1 MSTLA
6 AIQNAYDA
14 LTAEDSRRKISRLRS
29 WQHDEDSGMVERAKR
44 NLLASFHAAEK
55 DGQQIAADVAQF
67 YADPL
72 GFVRYAFPWG
82 QRGMLENYSG
92 PDRWQEEALREL
104 GREVQQRNFD
114 GVHAVPPIRVA
125 VSSGHGIGKST
136 FVAWIACWILST
148 RPDSQGTVTANTF
161 PQLETKTWAAIQRW
175 LKSCVTKDWFQIG
188 SDRIYRLGRKESW
201 FLSAQTSRE
210 ENSESFAGQHAATS
224 TSYYILDEASAIPE
238 IIWEVAEGGLTDGE
252 PMIFSFGNP
261 TRATGKFFKATFGS
275 EKHRWLSRSIDSRE
289 SAFTNKGV
297 IDEWIGEYGEDSD
310 FVRVRV
316 RGLPPRAGDLQFI
329 DSERVYEAQ
338 QRTPTTLSD
347 EPLVVGL
354 DIARGGGDNN
364 YFCFRR
370 GLDAVTIPAQK
381 IPGEQ
386 TRDLT
391 LLVSKA
397 SLLLNE
403 GIRGI
408 PIAMLFVDV
417 GGVGAGV
424 YDRLRQLGYKN
435 VAEVNFG
442 SAPPGRVDAEINP
455 ANMRA
460 YMWGRMRN
468 WLLRGSI
475 PKNTQ
480 LEQDLVG
487 PGYKHDKQE
496 RLILESKDDMKKR
509 GLASPDYADALALTF
524 AQPVAHIMRQ
534 KPLNRTGMGTSF
546 KWS

>member
-1 MSTLA
+1 MSALA
-6 AIQNAYDA
+6 AMQNAYDA
-14 LTAEDSRRKISRLRS
+14 LTAEESRRKISRLRT

-44 NLLASFHAAEK
+44 NLLASFYSA
-55 DGQQIAADVAQF
+55 DTSDRQVAADVAQF

-92 PDRWQEEALREL
+92 PDAWQEEALREL

-175 LKSCVTKDWFQIG
+175 LKACVTKDWFQIG

-252 PMIFSFGNP
+252 PMVFAFGNP

-297 IDEWIGEYGEDSD
+297 IDEWIAEYGEDSD

-329 DSERVYEAQ
+329 DSERVYEASR
-338 QRTPTTLSD
+338 RTPAAFPD
-347 EPLVVGL
+347 EPLIIGV
-354 DIARGGGDNN
+354 DIARGGGDHNVI
-364 YFCFRR
+364 CFRR
-370 GLDAVTIPAQK
+370 GVDAVSIPAIK

-386 TRDLT
+386 TRDST
-391 LLVSKA
+391 LMVSKLA
-397 SLLLNE
+397 DVLAKYQPAAMFLDE
-403 GIRGI
+403 TGI
-408 PIAMLFVDV
+408 
-417 GGVGAGV
+417 GGPL
-424 YDRLRQLGYKN
+424 YDRLRQLGHKN
-435 VAEVNFG
+435 VIGIQFG
-442 SAPPGRVDAEINP
+442 AASPERQY
-455 ANMRA
+455 ANMRS
-460 YMWGRMRN
+460 YMWGRMKD
-468 WLLRGSI
+468 WLQRGSI

-487 PGYKHDKQE
+487 PGYKHDKQD
-496 RLILESKDDMKKR
+496 RLVLESKEDMKKR
-509 GLASPDYADALALTF
+509 GLASTDDGDALALTF
-524 AQPVAHIMRQ
+524 AQPVAY
-534 KPLNRTGMGTSF
+534 KPAAKTLNRTGMGTSF

>member
-1 MSTLA
+1 LA
-6 AIQNAYDA
+6 
-14 LTAEDSRRKISRLRS
+14 EESRRKLSRMRS
-29 WQHDEDSGMVERAKR
+29 WQHDEDSAMVERAKR

-55 DGQQIAADVAQF
+55 DGQQVAADVAQF

-72 GFVRYAFPWG
+72 GFVKYAFPWR

-92 PDRWQEEALREL
+92 PDTWQEEALREL
-104 GREVQQRNFD
+104 GREVQQRDFD
-114 GVHAVPPIRVA
+114 GVSAVPPIRVA

-175 LKSCVTKDWFQIG
+175 LKACITKDWFQIG

-252 PMIFSFGNP
+252 PMIFAFGNP

-297 IDEWIGEYGEDSD
+297 IDEWITEYGEDSD

-329 DSERVYEAQ
+329 DSERVFEAQ
-338 QRTPTTLSD
+338 KRTPATLRD
-347 EPLVVGL
+347 EPLVVGV

-364 YFCFRR
+364 VICFRR
-370 GLDAVTIPAQK
+370 GVDAVTIPSIK
-381 IPGEQ
+381 IPGEL
-386 TRDLT
+386 TRDST
-391 LLVSKA
+391 LMVSKLA
-397 SLLLNE
+397 EVLSTHRPDAMFLDE
-403 GIRGI
+403 TGI
-408 PIAMLFVDV
+408 
-417 GGVGAGV
+417 GGPL
-424 YDRLRQLGYKN
+424 YDRLRQLGHKN
-435 VAEVNFG
+435 VIGIQFG
-442 SAPPGRVDAEINP
+442 AASPERQY
-455 ANMRA
+455 ANMRS
-460 YMWGRMRN
+460 YMWSRMKD
-468 WLLRGSI
+468 WLQRGSI

-487 PGYKHDKQE
+487 PGYKHDKQD
-496 RLILESKDDMKKR
+496 RLVLEAKEDMKKR
-509 GLASPDYADALALTF
+509 GLASTDDGDALALTF
-524 AQPVAHIMRQ
+524 AQPVAQ
-534 KPLNRTGMGTSF
+534 KPPSKPLNRAGMGTAF

>member
-1 MSTLA
+1 MSALA
-6 AIQNAYDA
+6 AMQNAYDA
-14 LTAEDSRRKISRLRS
+14 LTAEESRRKISRLRS

-44 NLLASFHAAEK
+44 NLLASFYSS
-55 DGQQIAADVAQF
+55 DTSDRQVAADVAQF

-92 PDRWQEEALREL
+92 PDAWQEEALREL

-175 LKSCVTKDWFQIG
+175 LKACVTKDWFQIG

-210 ENSESFAGQHAATS
+210 ENSESFAGQHATTS

-252 PMIFSFGNP
+252 PMVFAFGNP

-297 IDEWIGEYGEDSD
+297 IDEWIAEYGEDSD

-329 DSERVYEAQ
+329 DSERVYEASR
-338 QRTPTTLSD
+338 RTPAAFPD
-347 EPLVVGL
+347 EPLIIGV
-354 DIARGGGDNN
+354 DIARGGGDHNVI
-364 YFCFRR
+364 CFRR
-370 GLDAVTIPAQK
+370 GVDAVSIPAIK

-386 TRDLT
+386 TRDST
-391 LLVSKA
+391 LMVSKLA
-397 SLLLNE
+397 DVLAKYQPAAMFLDE
-403 GIRGI
+403 TGI
-408 PIAMLFVDV
+408 
-417 GGVGAGV
+417 GGPL
-424 YDRLRQLGYKN
+424 YDRLRQLGHKN
-435 VAEVNFG
+435 VIGIQFG
-442 SAPPGRVDAEINP
+442 AASPERQY
-455 ANMRA
+455 ANMRS
-460 YMWGRMRN
+460 YMWGRMKD
-468 WLLRGSI
+468 WLQRGSI

-487 PGYKHDKQE
+487 PGYKHDKQD
-496 RLILESKDDMKKR
+496 RLVLESKEDMKKR
-509 GLASPDYADALALTF
+509 GLASTDDGDALALTF
-524 AQPVAHIMRQ
+524 AQPVAY
-534 KPLNRTGMGTSF
+534 KPAAKTLNRTGMGTSF

>member
-1 MSTLA
+1 
-6 AIQNAYDA
+6 
-14 LTAEDSRRKISRLRS
+14 
-29 WQHDEDSGMVERAKR
+29 MVERAKR
-44 NLLASFHAAEK
+44 NLLASFYSA
-55 DGQQIAADVAQF
+55 DTSDRQVAADVAQF

-92 PDRWQEEALREL
+92 PDAWQEEALREL

-175 LKSCVTKDWFQIG
+175 LKACVTKDWFQIG

-252 PMIFSFGNP
+252 PMVFAFGNP

-297 IDEWIGEYGEDSD
+297 IDEWIAEYGEDSD

-329 DSERVYEAQ
+329 DSERVYEASR
-338 QRTPTTLSD
+338 RTPAAFPD
-347 EPLVVGL
+347 EPLIIGV
-354 DIARGGGDNN
+354 DIARGGGDHNVI
-364 YFCFRR
+364 CFRR
-370 GLDAVTIPAQK
+370 GVDAVSIPAIK

-386 TRDLT
+386 TRDST
-391 LLVSKA
+391 LMVSKLA
-397 SLLLNE
+397 DVLAKYQPAAMFLDE
-403 GIRGI
+403 TGI
-408 PIAMLFVDV
+408 
-417 GGVGAGV
+417 GGPL
-424 YDRLRQLGYKN
+424 YDRLRQLGHKN
-435 VAEVNFG
+435 VIGIQFG
-442 SAPPGRVDAEINP
+442 AASPERQY
-455 ANMRA
+455 ANMRS
-460 YMWGRMRN
+460 YMWGRMKD
-468 WLLRGSI
+468 WLQRGSI

-487 PGYKHDKQE
+487 PGYKHDKQD
-496 RLILESKDDMKKR
+496 RLVLESKEDMKKR
-509 GLASPDYADALALTF
+509 GLASTDDGDALALTF
-524 AQPVAHIMRQ
+524 AQPVAY
-534 KPLNRTGMGTSF
+534 KPAAKTLNRTGMGTSF

>member
-1 MSTLA
+1 MSALA
-6 AIQNAYDA
+6 AMQNAYDA
-14 LTAEDSRRKISRLRS
+14 LTAEESRRKISRLRS

-44 NLLASFHAAEK
+44 NLLASFYSA
-55 DGQQIAADVAQF
+55 DTSDRQVAADVAQF

-92 PDRWQEEALREL
+92 PDAWQEEALREL

-175 LKSCVTKDWFQIG
+175 LKACVTKDWFQIG

-252 PMIFSFGNP
+252 PMVFAFGNP

-297 IDEWIGEYGEDSD
+297 IDEWIAEYGEDSD

-329 DSERVYEAQ
+329 DSERVYEASR
-338 QRTPTTLSD
+338 RTPAAFPD
-347 EPLVVGL
+347 EPLIIGV
-354 DIARGGGDNN
+354 DIARGGGDHNVI
-364 YFCFRR
+364 CFRR
-370 GLDAVTIPAQK
+370 GVDAVSIPAIK

-386 TRDLT
+386 TRDST
-391 LLVSKA
+391 LMVSKLA
-397 SLLLNE
+397 DVLAKYQPAAMFLDE
-403 GIRGI
+403 TGI
-408 PIAMLFVDV
+408 
-417 GGVGAGV
+417 GGPL
-424 YDRLRQLGYKN
+424 YDRLRQLGHKN
-435 VAEVNFG
+435 VIGIQFG
-442 SAPPGRVDAEINP
+442 AASPERQY
-455 ANMRA
+455 ANMRS
-460 YMWGRMRN
+460 YMWGRMKD
-468 WLLRGSI
+468 WLQRGSI

-487 PGYKHDKQE
+487 PGYKHDKQD
-496 RLILESKDDMKKR
+496 RLVLESKEDMKKR
-509 GLASPDYADALALTF
+509 GLASTDDGDALALTF
-524 AQPVAHIMRQ
+524 AQPVAY
-534 KPLNRTGMGTSF
+534 KPAAKTLNRTGMGTSF

>member
-252 PMIFSFGNP
+252 PFIFAFGNP

-297 IDEWIGEYGEDSD
+297 IDEWIAEYGEDSD

-329 DSERVYEAQ
+329 DSERVYEASR
-338 QRTPTTLSD
+338 RTPAAFPD
-347 EPLVVGL
+347 EPLIIGV
-354 DIARGGGDNN
+354 DIARGGGDHNVI
-364 YFCFRR
+364 CFRR
-370 GLDAVTIPAQK
+370 GVDAVTIPAIK
-381 IPGEQ
+381 IPGEL
-386 TRDLT
+386 TRDST
-391 LLVSKA
+391 LMVSKLA
-397 SLLLNE
+397 EVLAKHQPAAMFLDE
-403 GIRGI
+403 TGI
-408 PIAMLFVDV
+408 
-417 GGVGAGV
+417 GGPL
-424 YDRLRQLGYKN
+424 YDRLRQLGHKN
-435 VAEVNFG
+435 VIGIQFG
-442 SAPPGRVDAEINP
+442 AASPERQY
-455 ANMRA
+455 ANMRS
-460 YMWGRMRN
+460 YMWGRMKD
-468 WLLRGSI
+468 WLQRGSI

-487 PGYKHDKQE
+487 PGYKHDKQD
-496 RLILESKDDMKKR
+496 RLVLESKEDMKKR
-509 GLASPDYADALALTF
+509 GLASTDDGDALALTF
-524 AQPVAHIMRQ
+524 AQPVAQ
-534 KPLNRTGMGTSF
+534 KAPSKPLNRTGMGTSF